1 MEDIQ
6 SINDLKEKLKVIDH
20 EEPEKFAELFL
31 IIIEHVLV
39 NKQGGEPYL
48 SCLLYNPEKDL
59 REKYERYLSIIN
71 NPVMDFRHVLFDLNN
86 NKTDDAFKHIDM
98 IFENAINSSSHKE
111 LYNEWFLDI
120 SQYIYGMFKELKVVI
135 DKMNQTQTPMDFKEL
150 FRTRI
155 ERVRKVTIKR
165 THIETKETIEEEMTR
180 PLKRSKTDI
189 KEKIRKEL
197 SNYDFDTLIDRKLSH
212 LSPEMSDE
220 GMNQISKLIE
230 DTVDRKLQSYNIE
243 SIVNEYLNKK
253 FEYTK
258 IEEYHDTFCVS
269 FKKLCDKMD
278 VSFKKLCDK
287 MDVLDREIKANQE
300 INKDITKIQSE
311 LCSIRKSIRN
321 NISAAEKA
329 FSKLIEKR
337 TEEVDSNVLNE
348 NSYVKTE
355 SNILK
360 QKFILLNSKIVKIN
374 EFYDDKKNKII
385 ESEKST
391 QEFIDSTKIKIGE
404 NMDSLKT
411 YIESK
416 KTSVDDVF
424 SKFTDIKDKMNE
436 RINTMSDYVTD
447 FHKKMS
453 AAMAGN
459 AISLL

>member
-1 MEDIQ
+1 MENIQ
-6 SINDLKEKLKVIDH
+6 SINDLKGKLKIIEH
-20 EEPEKFAELFL
+20 EEPKKFAELFL

-48 SCLLYNPEKDL
+48 ACLLYNPKKDL

-71 NPVMDFRHVLFDLNN
+71 NPVIDFRHVLFDLNN
-86 NKTDDAFKHIDM
+86 NKTDDAFKHIDI
-98 IFENAINSSSHKE
+98 IFENAINSSSHEE

-135 DKMNQTQTPMDFKEL
+135 DKMNQTHTPMNFKEL

-180 PLKRSKTDI
+180 SLKRSKTDI

-197 SNYDFDTLIDRKLSH
+197 SNYDFDTLIDRRLSH

-220 GMNQISKLIE
+220 GMNQINKLIDDAVQSKLQTYDINQRI
-230 DTVDRKLQSYNIE
+230 D
-243 SIVNEYLNKK
+243 EYLNKK

-258 IEEYHDTFCVS
+258 IEEYHDSFCVS

-278 VSFKKLCDK
+278 V
-287 MDVLDREIKANQE
+287 LDQEIKANQE

-416 KTSVDDVF
+416 KTSVDEVF

-436 RINTMSDYVTD
+436 RIKTMSDYVTD
-447 FHKKMS
+447 FHQKMS

>member
-1 MEDIQ
+1 
-6 SINDLKEKLKVIDH
+6 
-20 EEPEKFAELFL
+20 
-31 IIIEHVLV
+31 
-39 NKQGGEPYL
+39 
-48 SCLLYNPEKDL
+48 
-59 REKYERYLSIIN
+59 
-71 NPVMDFRHVLFDLNN
+71 
-86 NKTDDAFKHIDM
+86 
-98 IFENAINSSSHKE
+98 
-111 LYNEWFLDI
+111 
-120 SQYIYGMFKELKVVI
+120 
-135 DKMNQTQTPMDFKEL
+135 
-150 FRTRI
+150 
-155 ERVRKVTIKR
+155 R

-180 PLKRSKTDI
+180 SLKRSKTDI

-197 SNYDFDTLIDRKLSH
+197 SNYDFDTLIDRRLSH

-220 GMNQISKLIE
+220 GMNQINKLIDDAVQSKLQTYDINQRI
-230 DTVDRKLQSYNIE
+230 D
-243 SIVNEYLNKK
+243 EYLNKK

-258 IEEYHDTFCVS
+258 IEEYHDSFCVS

-278 VSFKKLCDK
+278 V
-287 MDVLDREIKANQE
+287 LDQEIKANQE

-416 KTSVDDVF
+416 KTSVDEVF

-436 RINTMSDYVTD
+436 RIKTMSDYVTD
-447 FHKKMS
+447 FHQKMS